1 MRQCQ
6 TKSFLGNLV
15 CFKTCNHDLRNSLK
29 LMGTAKFFPLN
40 PLKYGFKNGE
50 TPKTYHIIA
59 LADCAY
65 ISHFMGLYH
74 SPVDLDVEKRSA
86 TLACFCLLLFCVRLY
101 TFGCSIGR
109 NNACDAATPR
119 KLAHDGACQ
128 TQRTRRSFTWGVFEP
143 PQTRKLVWLSQRRP
157 TWTEKNNFHHTAQ
170 LQAQKALPRCQEL
183 NPNQK

>member
-1 MRQCQ
+1 M
-6 TKSFLGNLV
+6 